1 MKIWIISDT
10 HGFHNKLIIPQC
22 DIVIHCGDFTNKH
35 NPFENE
41 LEARNFL
48 EWYKVLPIKNK
59 VLVCGN
65 HDGSC
70 FKGLVK
76 REEYPELIWLEH
88 ETANVEGLN
97 IFGSPYTP
105 RFGDWYYTYKRNVA
119 KVYWD
124 HIPDDTD
131 ILVTHG
137 PPKGILDLTEDL
149 NGNLTRIG
157 CKSLLNRVKELPNI
171 FLHVFGHCH
180 SEKDIYN
187 NGIYE
192 NWGIKFVNASCYN
205 HHTKEFYQG
214 KTIET

>member
-1 MKIWIISDT
+1 M
-10 HGFHNKLIIPQC
+10 
-22 DIVIHCGDFTNKH
+22 IHCGDFTNKH
-35 NPFENE
+35 NPYENE

-48 EWYKVLPIKNK
+48 EWYKILPIKNK

-76 REEYPELIWLEH
+76 KEEYPELIWLEH

-105 RFGDWYYTYKRNVA
+105 RFGDWYYTYKRNIA

-124 HIPDDTD
+124 HIPNNID

-137 PPKGILDLTEDL
+137 PAKTILDLTEDKET
-149 NGNLTRIG
+149 NNLVQVG
-157 CKSLLNRVKELPNI
+157 CKSLYNRVMEVKPVI
-171 FLHVFGHCH
+171 HCFGHIH
-180 SEKDIYN
+180 QEKNCN
-187 NGIYE
+187 NYGIYQKS
-192 NWGIKFVNASCYN
+192 ISDTKFINASCLN
-205 HHTKEFYQG
+205 HHTGEINQG
-214 KTIET
+214 HIVYI